1 MVSLG
6 MVTVNHVNVTCMA
19 VSAQSVIQEQVN
31 VSVRKN
37 TQGELVVSVK
47 V

>member
-1 MVSLG
+1 MVTLG

-19 VSAQSVIQEQVN
+19 VSVQSVIQEQVN
-31 VSVRKN
+31 ASVKKN
-37 TQGELVVSVK
+37 TQGEHVVSVK